1 MFCVEEKNENLNYLV
16 VEESLNKNPDFNVV
30 MNFKPEDDPAKIII
44 ENQLDYD
51 VKNNQVVNHS
61 NYDFINDNANIS
73 IFCL

>member
-16 VEESLNKNPDFNVV
+16 DEESLNKNPDFNVV
-30 MNFKPEDDPAKIII
+30 MNFKPEDDPAKIMI

-61 NYDFINDNANIS
+61 NYDFIKDNAEIS